1 MGCGVLMKHIAHCTV
16 IFLGF
21 GVVSDIEDTILWY
34 LYFCGK
40 SNGLTELLKICKIYI
55 YIQTLGFTGMRM
67 LSIIGL
73 FVALD

>member
-1 MGCGVLMKHIAHCTV
+1 MKHIAHCTV

-40 SNGLTELLKICKIYI
+40 SNGLTELLKICKKYIYI
-55 YIQTLGFTGMRM
+55 YKRWVLQGCVCYPSLVF
-67 LSIIGL
+67 LL
-73 FVALD
+73 H

>member
-1 MGCGVLMKHIAHCTV
+1 MKHIAHCTV

-40 SNGLTELLKICKIYI
+40 SNGLTELLKICKKYIYI
-55 YIQTLGFTGMRM
+55 YTNVGFYRDAYAIHHWSFCCTR
-67 LSIIGL
+67 LS
-73 FVALD
+73 FV